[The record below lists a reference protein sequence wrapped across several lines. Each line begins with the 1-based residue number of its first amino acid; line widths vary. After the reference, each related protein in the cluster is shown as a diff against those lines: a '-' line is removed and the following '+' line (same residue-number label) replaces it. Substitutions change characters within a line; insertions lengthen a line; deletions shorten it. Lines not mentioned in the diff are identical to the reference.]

1 MISRG
6 VAIVGYGCI
15 KVGKYP
21 DESEANLAS
30 DVVTLAIENAGIT
43 KEDIEG
49 LITTPNLQNTFGLQA
64 SLLAEYLRISPKSM
78 AEINNGGVA
87 AGLAIKYAMNEI
99 KLGYID
105 IAVCYGAER
114 QHSLKPRLSPE
125 LFRDPLAGSEFLD
138 PTVQPFVGPG
148 IIWAYACSG
157 QRYMYEFGAT
167 EEHFAMASVRN
178 RKNAVKNPWA
188 AFKTPITVD
197 DVMNSPVLCSP
208 IKLLDSCAALDGAAA
223 VVLASEEKARQ
234 LTKTPVFIKSVG
246 EHHDNSCGVPTDRCD
261 KSLTTFIAAKK
272 AARDAYRRAKIQPK
286 DVDVAEVYA
295 PFSPQELILPED
307 LGWFEKGEMI
317 KSLEDGSTEIGG
329 KIPINTDGGVLSRG
343 HPAMVTPFYEA
354 INLVR
359 QLKGEA
365 GSLQVE
371 GAEIGLLHCEGGA
384 INNCMVFIFQRGN

>member
-1 MISRG
+1 MNSKR
-6 VAIVGYGCI
+6 VAIVGHGCVKI
-15 KVGKYP
+15 GKYP
-21 DESEANLAS
+21 DISEASLAS
-30 DVVTLAIENAGIT
+30 DVVTHALKDAGIT
-43 KEDIEG
+43 KRDIEG
-49 LITTPNLQNTFGLQA
+49 VFTTPDLQNTFGLQA

-78 AEINNGGVA
+78 AEMNNGGVA
-87 AGLAIKYAMNEI
+87 AGLAIKHAMNEI
-99 KLGYID
+99 MLGYID

-114 QHSLKPRLSPE
+114 QHSLKPRLAPE

-138 PTVQPFVGPG
+138 PIVQPFAGPG

-157 QRYMYEFGAT
+157 RRYMHEFGAT

-178 RKNAVKNPWA
+178 RKNALENPWS
-188 AFKTPITVD
+188 AFTNPITVD

-223 VVLASEEKARQ
+223 VVLASEERARQ
-234 LTKTPVFIKSVG
+234 LTNTPVFIKSVG
-246 EHHDNSCGVPTDRCD
+246 EHHDNSCGIPTDRCD
-261 KSLTTFIAAKK
+261 KSLTTFTAAKI
-272 AARDAYRRAKIQPK
+272 AARDAYKRAKLDPK
-286 DVDVAEVYA
+286 DIDVAEVYA

-307 LGWFEKGEMI
+307 LGWFERGEMTNA
-317 KSLEDGSTEIGG
+317 LEDGSTEIGG

-359 QLKGEA
+359 QLNGKA
-365 GSLQVE
+365 GKLQVE
-371 GAEIGLLHCEGGA
+371 GAETGLLHCEGGA